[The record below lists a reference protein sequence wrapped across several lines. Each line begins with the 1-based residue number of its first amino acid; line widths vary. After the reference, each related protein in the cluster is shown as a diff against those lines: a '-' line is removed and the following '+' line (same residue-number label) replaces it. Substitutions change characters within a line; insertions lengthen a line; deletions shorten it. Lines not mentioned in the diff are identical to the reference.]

1 MPSLLTHYFFAKDFF
16 ESNEDSCS
24 FLKGNKEYFLLGEQG
39 PDPYFFYGLYPKKG
53 LHISHALKKYGS
65 HIHKSNGEIYFK
77 LLLEEKDSIQDEKE
91 RNAFMSF
98 IYGQFSHY
106 VLDSTTHPYI
116 FYFSGFDKDGN
127 LTKEYHYRHAH
138 FEARIDSVLIDRY
151 EASQNLKRRPQDILC
166 TDKEVLELISRHQDN
181 VMQKIFSNKLRKNMY
196 KDAVECMVGLYS
208 FTNDKSNFRNKL
220 LGKSMLAGLIIP
232 KSTSDRLLNEE
243 KKTWVNPVTN
253 TKYDLSFVELMEKA
267 RYKMNKSALVFK
279 DDIVNDEIKAFFSS
293 INFSGVP
300 VDSKLTYQDE
310 SEEFLK

>member
-1 MPSLLTHYFFAKDFF
+1 
-16 ESNEDSCS
+16 
-24 FLKGNKEYFLLGEQG
+24 
-39 PDPYFFYGLYPKKG
+39 
-53 LHISHALKKYGS
+53 
-65 HIHKSNGEIYFK
+65 
-77 LLLEEKDSIQDEKE
+77 
-91 RNAFMSF
+91 MSF

-253 TKYDLSFVELMEKA
+253 TKYDLSFIELMEKA
-267 RYKMNKSALVFK
+267 RYKMDKSALVFK